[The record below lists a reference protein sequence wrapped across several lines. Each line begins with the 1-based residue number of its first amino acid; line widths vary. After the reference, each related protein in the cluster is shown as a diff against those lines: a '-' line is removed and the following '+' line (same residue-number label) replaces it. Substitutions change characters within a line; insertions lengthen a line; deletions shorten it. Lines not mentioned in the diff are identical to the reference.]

1 VAVIEPA
8 IFRGTLRHRRFAPVE
23 HAFTYPL
30 FMVLLDVDRIPETMA
45 RSRFSSYNR
54 WNWATFDERDH
65 FGDPA
70 RPLRERVEEDAAM
83 HGIDLRGGRIY
94 LLTHLRYLGYVFNP
108 VSFYYCYDA
117 GGALRA
123 VLAEVNN
130 TFGGTENYWL
140 SEAVALHDRSPTSSV
155 YRYRRPKAMYVS
167 PFMTMDQ
174 EYTFT
179 FSEPGTRLVAHM
191 TVVEDEV
198 TTFDA
203 TLTLNGAPWSAGA
216 LTGALAAHP
225 WMTAKVIGAIHWQA
239 LRLYLR
245 GVPVVPRPPHA
256 QEWAGRAGGP
266 GGAGRAGGA
275 GRVRGEGR
283 AG

>member
-8 IFRGTLRHRRFAPVE
+8 IYRGALRHRRFTPVE

-30 FMVLLDVDRIPETMA
+30 FMVLLDLDRVPETMA

-70 RPLRERVEEDAAM
+70 RPLRDRVEEDAATQ
-83 HGIDLRGGRIY
+83 GIELRGGRIY

-117 GGALRA
+117 AGTLRA

-130 TFGGTENYWL
+130 TFGGTGNYWL
-140 SEAVALHDRSPTSSV
+140 SDAVALPGRPPTSAV

-174 EYTFT
+174 EYTFA
-179 FSEPGTRLVAHM
+179 FSEPGTRLIAHM
-191 TVVEDEV
+191 TVVEDQV

-203 TLTLNGAPWSAGA
+203 TLTLNGVPWNAGA

-245 GVPVVPRPPHA
+245 GVPVVPRP
-256 QEWAGRAGGP
+256 AGRARG
-266 GGAGRAGGA
+266 AGGA
-275 GRVRGEGR
+275 GEVER

>member
-1 VAVIEPA
+1 MIEPA
-8 IFRGTLRHRRFAPVE
+8 IYRGTLRHRRFTPVA

-30 FMVLLDVDRIPETMA
+30 FMVLLDVDRIRETMA

-70 RPLRERVEEDAAM
+70 RPLRERVEQDATA
-83 HGIDLRGGRIY
+83 HGIELRGGRIY

-108 VSFYYCYDA
+108 VSFFYCYDA

-123 VLAEVNN
+123 VLAEVDN

-140 SEAVALHDRSPTSSV
+140 SDAVALADGRATRSV

-167 PFMTMDQ
+167 PFMPMDQ
-174 EYTFT
+174 EYTFAL
-179 FSEPGTRLVAHM
+179 SEPGTRLVAHM
-191 TVVEDEV
+191 TVAEDEV

-203 TLTLNGAPWSAGA
+203 TLTLSGVPWNAAA
-216 LTGALAAHP
+216 LTRALAAHP

-245 GVPVVPRPPHA
+245 GVPVVPRPPRTA
-256 QEWAGRAGGP
+256 PE
-266 GGAGRAGGA
+266 GAGRNA
-275 GRVRGEGR
+275 RK
-283 AG
+283 